1 MLTTLATLL
10 TLAAVAEATGS
21 GGPVTGDH
29 RPADRDAI
37 RAHIEEIFRAYMRRD
52 RATVRATHARDWR
65 GFIRPSRSIVKG
77 LDHYMREAEGIL
89 GSPGRLTAYE
99 ITEFDVL
106 FRGDVALVPYVA
118 RIVWEEDGVA
128 HPDRLRVLDVYA
140 REAGRWNQVA
150 SQVATHPDALAAA
163 AQEPR
168 TLSAREK
175 AELLAAREAVWRAY
189 FAGDVAHLETVL
201 PADTVAINA
210 GPAGGAVSSAA
221 AAAEG
226 GGGRDDDWP
235 SRDALLAASRAFA
248 RDGKLLSLRFPR
260 TEIRAYGDV
269 AILYT
274 TYAYEL
280 ETGGRPQRQE
290 GRGTEVFVR
299 RGGRWV
305 NPGWHLDSGP

>member
-1 MLTTLATLL
+1 MLSTLVAPLILAATL
-10 TLAAVAEATGS
+10 EATGS
-21 GGPVTGDH
+21 PGGPVTGDH

-37 RAHIEEIFRAYMRRD
+37 RAHIEQIFRAYMQRD

-89 GSPGRLTAYE
+89 GAPGRLAAYE

-118 RIVWEEDGVA
+118 RIVWDEDGIA
-128 HPDRLRVLDVYA
+128 HPDLLRVLDVYA
-140 REAGRWNQVA
+140 REAGHWNQVA

-163 AQEPR
+163 AQLPR

-175 AELLAAREAVWRAY
+175 EELLAAREAVWRAY
-189 FAGDVAHLETVL
+189 FAGDVAHLQAVL
-201 PADTVAINA
+201 PAETIAINA
-210 GPAGGAVSSAA
+210 G
-221 AAAEG
+221 E
-226 GGGRDDDWP
+226 RDWP
-235 SRDALLAASRAFA
+235 ARDALLAASSAFA
-248 RDGKLLSLRFPR
+248 RDGKLVSLRFPR
-260 TEIRAYGDV
+260 TEIRAYGDL

-280 ETGGRPQRQE
+280 QAGGTLQRQE

-299 RGGRWV
+299 RDGRWV
-305 NPGWHLDSGP
+305 NPGWHLDSGQ